1 MVELNRQ
8 NYVSGNTVLVPQYD
22 PSKKHNEEKYKKLQK
37 AKKEAQIKLRKQ
49 QTKQKLAIMKMIS
62 FVLVVG
68 VFLLLRYTAIYKMQ
82 ADLQS
87 YKTQVSNIHAQNESL
102 KLTLAQSANINSVE
116 EIAVNDLHMVRA
128 NASDVITVDLSKNN
142 FKAAK
147 VNIASNSI
155 VDKLKNILFWYGAER
170 K

>member
-22 PSKKHNEEKYKKLQK
+22 PSKKHSDEKYKKLQK

-82 ADLQS
+82 ADF
-87 YKTQVSNIHAQNESL
+87 SNRWKKPL
-102 KLTLAQSANINSVE
+102 
-116 EIAVNDLHMVRA
+116 
-128 NASDVITVDLSKNN
+128 
-142 FKAAK
+142 
-147 VNIASNSI
+147 
-155 VDKLKNILFWYGAER
+155 VDKC
-170 K
+170 